1 MAGQGKDA
9 AQMTECLLNMHKT
22 LGITPTFVESAHGGA
37 HL

>member
-1 MAGQGKDA
+1 MAGQGKGA

-22 LGITPTFVESAHGGA
+22 LGIMPTFAESGHGGA